1 VGQAF
6 RLCLNTLQHDT
17 EGGCYAHDDE
27 PILIVIGFHGTF
39 GTGDANQ
46 VWRLPLAGAA
56 RPGASAV
63 GTFAFP
69 ASAPAAGARV
79 QIMGAA
85 VIAVARDRTPLSV
98 VAGETDAA
106 VTTLREQLAPLLRHA
121 RPAFW
126 NPVDAQTRVTAA
138 IGVVRDTVTYGLLRR
153 LGGFAASIGDPDD
166 QFDVQLLC
174 FSSTGFPQ
182 APGIGALHAGETA
195 VRFGGPF
202 AGYWIDARLDEITAG
217 SAARR

>member
-1 VGQAF
+1 MPQY
-6 RLCLNTLQHDT
+6 LQHDT
-17 EGGCYAHDDE
+17 ESGCFAHDDE
-27 PILIVIGFHGTF
+27 PILIVIGFHGAF
-39 GTGDANQ
+39 GTGGVNQ

-56 RPGASAV
+56 RPDASAV
-63 GTFAFP
+63 GTLAFP
-69 ASAPAAGARV
+69 GSGPAGGARV

-85 VIAVARDRTPLSV
+85 VIAVAHDRTPLSV
-98 VAGETDAA
+98 VAAETDVA

-126 NPVDAQTRVTAA
+126 NLVDAQARVTAA
-138 IGVVRDTVTYGLLRR
+138 IGVLRDTVAFGLRRR

-166 QFDVQLLC
+166 QFDAQLLC
-174 FSSTGFPQ
+174 FSSTGFPES
-182 APGIGALHAGETA
+182 PGIGALNAGATA

-217 SAARR
+217 SAG

>member
-1 VGQAF
+1 MRQAF
-6 RLCLNTLQHDT
+6 RLCLITLQHDT
-17 EGGCYAHDDE
+17 EGGCFAQDNE

-39 GTGDANQ
+39 GTGGANQ

-56 RPGASAV
+56 RPDASAV

-69 ASAPAAGARV
+69 GSAPAAGTRV
-79 QIMGAA
+79 QIMGVA
-85 VIAVARDRTPLSV
+85 VIAVAHDRTPLSV
-98 VAGETDAA
+98 VARETDAA

-126 NPVDAQTRVTAA
+126 NLVDAQTRVTAA
-138 IGVVRDTVTYGLLRR
+138 IGVVRDTVTFGLLRR

-166 QFDVQLLC
+166 QFDAQLLC
-174 FSSTGFPQ
+174 VSSTGFPES
-182 APGIGALHAGETA
+182 PGIGALDAGETA

-217 SAARR
+217 PAS